1 LLVGRRGKKLRY
13 PVGEQPEVAV
23 AAVADDCLAA
33 GQLLIAREADRDSRP
48 AVGASHSVHICL
60 LFFSGLPRV
69 MGFRR

>member
-33 GQLLIAREADRDSRP
+33 GQLFRSREADRDSRP
-48 AVGASHSVHICL
+48 AVGQFVLIATSSVHI
-60 LFFSGLPRV
+60 FF
-69 MGFRR
+69 